1 MIKLSVRKDMK
12 SVSGKAAY
20 LKEFKSLVYCNT
32 ITFMSLRISAQLIIN
47 CSIFGR
53 YECTVAKSAIY
64 IVIYTMEVSVYIS
77 QIYIIHKYKMKAFY
91 NRTYSSNK
99 FLREQNWELLLDF
112 LSPTKTVRLS
122 QYVSQSVYY
131 FK

>member
-32 ITFMSLRISAQLIIN
+32 IILCRYGSVAQLIIN

-99 FLREQNWELLLDF
+99 FLCEQNYSIARFVVANQNSQTESICFSVGILL
-112 LSPTKTVRLS
+112 
-122 QYVSQSVYY
+122 
-131 FK
+131 